1 MPAAVACARL
11 ALKVSPRAAR
21 TEFAGWRPDGSL
33 HLRLAAQPVKGAAN
47 EAALACLATRLSIGR
62 RGVSL
67 VRGDVAAI
75 KLVQIEGMTL
85 AAVRASFGE

>member
-1 MPAAVACARL
+1 MPADLACTRL

-47 EAALACLATRLSIGR
+47 DAALAFLATRLNICR
-62 RGVSL
+62 RRISL
-67 VRGDVAAI
+67 VRGDTASI

-85 AAVRASFGE
+85 AAVRACLGE

>member
-1 MPAAVACARL
+1 MPADLACTRL

-33 HLRLAAQPVKGAAN
+33 HLRLAAQPVNGAAN
-47 EAALACLATRLSIGR
+47 DAALAFLATRFNICR
-62 RGVSL
+62 RRISL
-67 VRGDVAAI
+67 VRGDTASI

-85 AAVRASFGE
+85 AAVRACLGE

>member
-1 MPAAVACARL
+1 MPAAVSCARL

-33 HLRLAAQPVKGAAN
+33 RLRLAAQPVRVAAN
-47 EAALACLATRLSIGR
+47 EAALAFLATRLSIGR
-62 RGVSL
+62 RRVSL

-75 KLVQIEGMTL
+75 KLVQIEGMAL

>member
-11 ALKVSPRAAR
+11 ALKVSPRAAC

-33 HLRLAAQPVKGAAN
+33 QLRLSAQAVRGPAN
-47 EAALACLATRLSIGR
+47 EAALAFLATRLKIGR
-62 RGVSL
+62 RRVSL
-67 VRGDVAAI
+67 VRGDAASI

-85 AAVRASFGE
+85 AAVRASLGE

>member
-1 MPAAVACARL
+1 MPADLACTRL

-47 EAALACLATRLSIGR
+47 DAARAFLATRLNICR
-62 RGVSL
+62 RRISL
-67 VRGDVAAI
+67 VRGDTASI

-85 AAVRASFGE
+85 AAVRACLGE